1 VSKHTHPVFGD
12 TFLYS
17 VRSTF
22 TNADT
27 RADFIAWLKGGHLA
41 DVVTAGALDAEL
53 VEFELAPDA
62 PADAIADVETRY
74 HFASRAAFDAYA
86 NGPAVPL
93 RAEGAAKF
101 PPSRG
106 IVMTRGFAQSTL
118 RVLAM

>member
-1 VSKHTHPVFGD
+1 MAE

-22 TNADT
+22 TNAEV
-27 RADFIAWLKGGHLA
+27 RAEFIAWLRDGHLA
-41 DVVTAGALDAEL
+41 DVVEAGALDAEL
-53 VEFELAPDA
+53 VDFEAEA
-62 PADAIADVETRY
+62 GAEIGVIGDVVTRY
-74 HFASRAAFDAYA
+74 HFASRAAFEEYA

-106 IVMTRGFAQSTL
+106 IVMTRGTAMSSL
-118 RVLAM
+118 RIGG

>member
-1 VSKHTHPVFGD
+1 MAE

-22 TNADT
+22 TNAAV
-27 RADFIAWLKGGHLA
+27 RADFIAWLRDGHLA
-41 DVVTAGALDAEL
+41 DVVEAGALDAEI
-53 VEFELAPDA
+53 VEFDA
-62 PADAIADVETRY
+62 EAGAIGDVETRY

-93 RAEGAAKF
+93 RAEGAARF

-106 IVMTRGFAQSTL
+106 IVMTRGMAMSSL
-118 RVLAM
+118 RIGG

>member
-1 VSKHTHPVFGD
+1 MTE

-22 TNADT
+22 TNREV
-27 RADFIAWLKGGHLA
+27 RAEFIAWLRGGHLA
-41 DVVTAGALDAEL
+41 DVVKAGALDAEI
-53 VEFELAPDA
+53 VEFEAESG
-62 PADAIADVETRY
+62 AIGDVETRY
-74 HFASRAAFDAYA
+74 HFESRAAFDAYA

-106 IVMTRGFAQSTL
+106 IVMTRGFARSTL
-118 RVLAM
+118 RI

>member
-1 VSKHTHPVFGD
+1 MAE

-22 TNADT
+22 TNAAV
-27 RADFIAWLKGGHLA
+27 RADFIAWLRGGHLA
-41 DVVTAGALDAEL
+41 DVVKAGAIDAEI
-53 VEFELAPDA
+53 VEFDA
-62 PADAIADVETRY
+62 EDGAIGDVETRY

-86 NGPAVPL
+86 SGPAVPL

-106 IVMTRGFAQSTL
+106 IVMTRGFARSTL
-118 RVLAM
+118 RV

>member
-1 VSKHTHPVFGD
+1 MAE

-22 TNADT
+22 TNPDV
-27 RADFIAWLKGGHLA
+27 RADFLAWLRGGHLA
-41 DVVTAGALDAEL
+41 DVVKAGALDAEI
-53 VEFELAPDA
+53 VEHEAEA
-62 PADAIADVETRY
+62 GAIGDVETRY

-101 PPSRG
+101 PPARG
-106 IVMTRGFAQSTL
+106 IAMQRGFARSTL
-118 RVLAM
+118 RI

>member
-1 VSKHTHPVFGD
+1 MGE

-22 TNADT
+22 TNAEV
-27 RADFIAWLKGGHLA
+27 RADFIAWLRGGHLA
-41 DVVTAGALDAEL
+41 DVVKAGAIDAEL
-53 VEFELAPDA
+53 VEFELPTDA
-62 PADAIADVETRY
+62 PAGAIADVETRY

-93 RAEGAAKF
+93 RAEGMTKF

-106 IVMTRGFAQSTL
+106 IVMTRGFAKSAL
-118 RVLAM
+118 RVPLA

>member
-1 VSKHTHPVFGD
+1 MASD
-12 TFLYS
+12 AQFLYS

-22 TNADT
+22 TNAAV
-27 RADFIAWLKGGHLA
+27 RAEFIAWLRGGHLA
-41 DVVTAGALDAEL
+41 DVVKAGALDAEL
-53 VEFELAPDA
+53 VEFDA
-62 PADAIADVETRY
+62 ENGAIGDVETRY

-106 IVMTRGFAQSTL
+106 IVMLRGFARSTL
-118 RVLAM
+118 RV

>member
-1 VSKHTHPVFGD
+1 MASD
-12 TFLYS
+12 AQFLYS

-22 TNADT
+22 TNAAV
-27 RADFIAWLKGGHLA
+27 RAEFIAWLRGGHLA
-41 DVVTAGALDAEL
+41 DVVKAGAIDAEI
-53 VEFELAPDA
+53 VEFDA
-62 PADAIADVETRY
+62 DNGAIGDVETRY

-106 IVMTRGFAQSTL
+106 IVMTRGFARSTL
-118 RVLAM
+118 RV

>member
-1 VSKHTHPVFGD
+1 VAE

-22 TNADT
+22 TNAAV

-41 DVVTAGALDAEL
+41 DVVKAGAIDAEI
-53 VEFELAPDA
+53 VEFDA
-62 PADAIADVETRY
+62 EDGAIGDVETRY

-86 NGPAVPL
+86 SGPAVPL

-106 IVMTRGFAQSTL
+106 IVMTRGFARSTL
-118 RVLAM
+118 RV

>member
-1 VSKHTHPVFGD
+1 MASD
-12 TFLYS
+12 AQFLYS

-22 TNADT
+22 TNAAV
-27 RADFIAWLKGGHLA
+27 RAEFIAWLRGGHLA
-41 DVVTAGALDAEL
+41 DVVRAGAIDAEI
-53 VEFELAPDA
+53 VEFDA
-62 PADAIADVETRY
+62 DNGAIGDVETRY

-106 IVMTRGFAQSTL
+106 IVMTRGFARSTL
-118 RVLAM
+118 RV

>member
-1 VSKHTHPVFGD
+1 MAE

-22 TNADT
+22 TNAEV
-27 RADFIAWLKGGHLA
+27 RAEFVAWLRGGHLA
-41 DVVTAGALDAEL
+41 DVVKAGALDAEI
-53 VEFELAPDA
+53 VEFDA
-62 PADAIADVETRY
+62 ENGAIGDVETRY
-74 HFASRAAFDAYA
+74 HFASRAAFEAYA

-106 IVMTRGFAQSTL
+106 IVMQRGFARSTL
-118 RVLAM
+118 RV